1 MTALS
6 TFQPSVEC
14 EFDENQMFDDDVEES
29 IWERAADSAV
39 SPSSSSSSLVIQLR
53 EELVDLLQFVYKDI
67 CTRGF
72 QEAIRRT
79 RRTRRT
85 RTKTRRK
92 GKT

>member
-1 MTALS
+1 
-6 TFQPSVEC
+6 
-14 EFDENQMFDDDVEES
+14 MFDDDVEES

-39 SPSSSSSSLVIQLR
+39 SPSSSSSSLLVIQLK
-53 EELVDLLQFVYKDI
+53 EELVDLLQFVYEDI

-72 QEAIRRT
+72 QEAIRKT

-85 RTKTRRK
+85 NTKTRRK